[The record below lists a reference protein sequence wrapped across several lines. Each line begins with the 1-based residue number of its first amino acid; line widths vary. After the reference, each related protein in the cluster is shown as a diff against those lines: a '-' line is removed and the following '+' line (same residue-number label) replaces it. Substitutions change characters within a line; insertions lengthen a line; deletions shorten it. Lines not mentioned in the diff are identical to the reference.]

1 MIMLVFEYSTD
12 KGQNWTRV
20 TPEGNTHNDRLQ
32 LGENE
37 LKINTTSKH
46 IMFRL
51 ATEATMG
58 GQDPYCEISDI
69 NIIYRKKNLK

>member
-37 LKINTTSKH
+37 LKINTTSKQ
-46 IMFRL
+46 I
-51 ATEATMG
+51 
-58 GQDPYCEISDI
+58 
-69 NIIYRKKNLK
+69 